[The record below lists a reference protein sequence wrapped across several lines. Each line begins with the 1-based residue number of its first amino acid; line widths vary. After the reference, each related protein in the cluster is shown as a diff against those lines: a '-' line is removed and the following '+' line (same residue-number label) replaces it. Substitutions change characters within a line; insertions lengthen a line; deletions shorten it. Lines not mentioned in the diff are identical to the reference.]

1 MDSLKIEPTEYSPSV
16 DFNTSTYRFVISGES
31 RPENCGKFYTP
42 VVTWLTK
49 YEQELAEKKAPANT
63 TLTFVF
69 KFDYFNSTSAKFIM
83 NLLQVIKKIE
93 VAGHYKVVIEWYY
106 DEMDE
111 DMMDAGKEFCEA
123 AELEFDFI
131 SY

>member
-1 MDSLKIEPTEYSPSV
+1 MDSLIIEPTEYSPSV
-16 DFNTSTYRFVISGES
+16 NFNTSTLHFVISGES

-42 VVTWLTK
+42 VVTWLSAL
-49 YEQELAEKKAPANT
+49 EQEFATKQDSLK
-63 TLTFVF
+63 LTFVF

-93 VAGHYKVVIEWYY
+93 TAGKHKVKIEWYY

>member
-1 MDSLKIEPTEYSPSV
+1 MDSLIIEPTEYSPSV
-16 DFNTSTYRFVISGES
+16 DFNTSTYRFLISGES

-42 VVTWLTK
+42 VVTWLNK
-49 YEQELAEKKAPANT
+49 YEQELSSKNTDGNT

-83 NLLQVIKKIE
+83 NLLQIIKKIE
-93 VAGHYKVVIEWYY
+93 VSKKYKVVIEWFY

-123 AELEFDFI
+123 AELEFKFS

>member
-16 DFNTSTYRFVISGES
+16 DFNTSTLRFVISGES

-42 VVTWLTK
+42 IVAWLTK
-49 YEQELAEKKAPANT
+49 YEQELALKKADPSS

-83 NLLQVIKKIE
+83 NLLQIIKKVE
-93 VAGHYKVVIEWYY
+93 VAGQHKVNIEWYY